1 MNRTSVLPRLM
12 EYAGKYKVTMVLS
25 WIFSTCSEI
34 LSLGPYI
41 CIFLVARELVD
52 TEGNLLTLADATMA
66 RYGWLA
72 VNLTIGSFM
81 LYGIGLLCSHWTA
94 FNLAANLRKI
104 IEKNADNTEN
114 FIAHQLPDLAQAIV
128 TPVAFLASMF
138 YFDWKLALICLLP
151 IAAGFAFLRSM
162 LHSESDVLLEN
173 YQKALGDMSN
183 AAVEYVRGISVVK
196 VFGQTV
202 HSFQRFHMAITTYRK
217 FVTDYAL
224 SMEKP
229 MSGYIAAVH
238 GLFFVLVPAGIIL
251 YQLSQGVESFVLS
264 FIFFVVFTPMVSVV
278 LMRVMFSS
286 SNQLITTQALDTIE
300 NLLAEKPLPRTAQP
314 QKPASYDIVFDSVSF
329 RYEQEGAA
337 VVDGLSFTAPASTV
351 TALVGPSGGGKTT
364 VANLI
369 SRFWDVEAGGI
380 RVGGVDVRDMDPQ
393 EWSGQISFVFQ
404 DVNLFKMTVAQ
415 NVAFSK
421 PGATEEEL
429 RNALSLAQCDDI
441 LAKLSD
447 GMHIVIGAKGIY
459 LSGGE
464 MQRIALARAIL
475 KDAPVL
481 LLDEATAFAD
491 PENEYRIQK
500 ALEKLMQGKTVIM
513 IAHRLSTVTGAD
525 QIMVLEEGRLAETG
539 THPDLLIIAHRLRSV
554 ENCDQIIVLR
564 EGRIAET
571 GRHRELMDL
580 NGLYRHL
587 VELQRASAVW
597 EVGAARQV

>member
-1 MNRTSVLPRLM
+1 MNKTSILPRLM
-12 EYAGKYKVTMVLS
+12 EYAGKYKVTMILS
-25 WIFSTCSEI
+25 WVFSAGSGI

-41 CIFLVARELVD
+41 CIFLVARELVAA
-52 TEGNLLTLADATMA
+52 EGNLLTLADETMA

-72 VNLTIGSFM
+72 VNLTVASFM
-81 LYGIGLLCSHWTA
+81 LYGIGLLCSHWAA
-94 FNLAANLRKI
+94 FNLVANLRIRLVRRLGELPLGFHTANPSGKLRKI

-162 LHSESDVLLEN
+162 LRSESDVLLEN

-238 GLFFVLVPAGIIL
+238 GIFFVLVPAGIIL
-251 YQLSQGVESFVLS
+251 YQLSQGAESFILS
-264 FIFFVVFTPMVSVV
+264 FIFFVVFTPLVSVV

-300 NLLAEKPLPRTAQP
+300 SLLAEKPLPRTTQP
-314 QKPASYDIVFDSVSF
+314 QKPGSYDIVFDFVSF

-337 VVDGLSFTAPASTV
+337 AVDGLSFTAPAGTV
-351 TALVGPSGGGKTT
+351 TALVGASGGGKTT

-369 SRFWDVEAGGI
+369 SRFWDVEAGSI
-380 RVGGVDVRDMDPQ
+380 RVDGVDVRDMDPQ
-393 EWSGQISFVFQ
+393 EWIGQISFVFQ

-421 PGATEEEL
+421 PGATEEEI

-441 LAKLSD
+441 LAKLPN
-447 GMHIVIGAKGIY
+447 GMHTVIGAKGIY

-475 KDAPVL
+475 KDAPVV

-525 QIMVLEEGRLAETG
+525 QILVLEEGRLAEAG
-539 THPDLLIIAHRLRSV
+539 SHPDLIAKDGVYARMF
-554 ENCDQIIVLR
+554 R
-564 EGRIAET
+564 EYQAGTAWKI
-571 GRHRELMDL
+571 G
-580 NGLYRHL
+580 
-587 VELQRASAVW
+587 
-597 EVGAARQV
+597 GALHA